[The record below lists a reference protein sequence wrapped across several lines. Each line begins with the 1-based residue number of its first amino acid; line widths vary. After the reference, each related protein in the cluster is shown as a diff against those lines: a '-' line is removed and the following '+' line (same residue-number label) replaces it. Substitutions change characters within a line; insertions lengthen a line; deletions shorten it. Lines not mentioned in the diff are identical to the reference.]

1 MIWFYL
7 HCVTAIVILIA
18 DANGTLEPTVKK
30 WEKKLGIPV
39 PEANYYLANN
49 VPLADQTVVTVP
61 IHAKNDG
68 FTLRIY
74 SNTPFPVSVNSMM
87 WEGYYSPKY
96 YQRR

>member
-39 PEANYYLANN
+39 PE
-49 VPLADQTVVTVP
+49 VKDEKPL
-61 IHAKNDG
+61 
-68 FTLRIY
+68 
-74 SNTPFPVSVNSMM
+74 
-87 WEGYYSPKY
+87 
-96 YQRR
+96 